1 MGEQRTYLVVLTL
14 RLIKGNREMFLG
26 WLAMK
31 NFLYLKIIT
40 QSSWFKLETSINL
53 CTITCGSAAY
63 PVMKYFIFARCRK
76 KFKHSWKVLVEIYR
90 QFGKKIIHLKQK
102 QLRIWGKKCGYWQNI
117 SLANHLIIWAFRNI
131 SVISYS
137 LLAEQLK
144 RVIFKNMATVVSPL
158 Q

>member
-40 QSSWFKLETSINL
+40 QSSWFKLETNINL

-63 PVMKYFIFARCRK
+63 PVMKYFI
-76 KFKHSWKVLVEIYR
+76 
-90 QFGKKIIHLKQK
+90 LKQK

-117 SLANHLIIWAFRNI
+117 SLANQLIIGAFRNI

-137 LLAEQLK
+137 LLPEQLK
-144 RVIFKNMATVVSPL
+144 KVIFKNMAIVVSPL